1 MRILNWNIEWM
12 NRWFVGNRE
21 VAFRESHEPS
31 GIRDVAALCRRVAS
45 VIDALD
51 PDVLT
56 LQEGPSDRAEMLLF
70 SDQYLLGADNSPRFE
85 IFGGIDGGAQ
95 KIYILVKKDGALLD
109 AVLANDTI
117 TQGLA
122 KPFETAIDSTLQLI
136 DYTFTRRPV
145 VVSGKRS
152 TGEDVRIISLH
163 SKSKFV
169 QQGEALWNNPNR
181 RGEFIAEAVKNRRR
195 ISAEGFRL
203 RSYLDQLAQESPE
216 TDVIVT
222 GDFND
227 GPGIDYFEQRY
238 LTHNVTDI
246 LLGSTFRP
254 NLLFKHAYL
263 GSIPDER
270 AYTAVFDDFIDDVQD
285 RPLLLDHI
293 LVSPHLA
300 DRVRGDIAHEE
311 FEAAIDQSATG
322 RQRLPSDHRPV
333 YADV

>member
-12 NRWFVGNRE
+12 NNWFVGGNE
-21 VAFRESHEPS
+21 VAFRERHERT
-31 GIRDVAALCRRVAS
+31 GITDVDTLCRRVAS

-56 LQEGPSDRAEMLLF
+56 IQEGPSDKAEMLLF
-70 SDQYLLGADNSPRFE
+70 SDQYLVGTDNTSRFDV
-85 IFGGIDGGAQ
+85 FGGIDGRAQ

-109 AVLANDTI
+109 AVLANDTL

-122 KPFETAIDSTLQLI
+122 ESFETDIDGTLQLI
-136 DYTFTRRPV
+136 DYKFTRGPV
-145 VVSGKRS
+145 VVAGKRS
-152 TGEDVRIISLH
+152 TNEDVRIISLH
-163 SKSKFV
+163 SKSKYV
-169 QQGEALWNNPNR
+169 HQGEDLWTNPNR

-203 RSYLDQLAQESPE
+203 RGYLDQVAQESPE
-216 TDVIVT
+216 TEVIVT

-227 GPGIDYFEQRY
+227 GPGVDYFEQRY

-254 NLLFKHAYL
+254 SLLFKHAFL
-263 GSIPDER
+263 GSIPEEK
-270 AYTAVFDDFIDDVQD
+270 AYTAVFDDFIDDIQN

-293 LVSPHLA
+293 LVSPNLS
-300 DRVRGDIAHEE
+300 DRVSGNIAHEE
-311 FEAAIDQSATG
+311 FEAAIDQNARG
-322 RQRLPSDHRPV
+322 RQRLPSDHRSV